1 MYIVQTSLLPVF
13 FFKDMMLLTK
23 NTAESPSG
31 SGMGAVI
38 SCANLTVF
46 LGSHLGVVSGEN

>member
-1 MYIVQTSLLPVF
+1 METSLLPVF
-13 FFKDMMLLTK
+13 YSKGHDVAYKK
-23 NTAESPSG
+23 NTAESPSD

-46 LGSHLGVVSGEN
+46 FRAQMGVVSGEN